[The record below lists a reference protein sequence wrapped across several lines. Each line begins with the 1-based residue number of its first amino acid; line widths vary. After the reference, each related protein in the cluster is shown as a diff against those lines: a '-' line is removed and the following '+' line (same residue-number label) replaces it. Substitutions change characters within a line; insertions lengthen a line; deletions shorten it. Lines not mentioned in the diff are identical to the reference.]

1 MIRFYG
7 FGWREA
13 LNLPIALFWALNRQI
28 SRLRAE
34 EALALL
40 PATAAAGMG
49 ANINNLVQQL
59 RAEIGVTVATTV
71 LKRDEREFS
80 RLKNLLSKGVGEA
93 L

>member
-1 MIRFYG
+1 
-7 FGWREA
+7 
-13 LNLPIALFWALNRQI
+13 
-28 SRLRAE
+28 
-34 EALALL
+34 
-40 PATAAAGMG
+40 MG